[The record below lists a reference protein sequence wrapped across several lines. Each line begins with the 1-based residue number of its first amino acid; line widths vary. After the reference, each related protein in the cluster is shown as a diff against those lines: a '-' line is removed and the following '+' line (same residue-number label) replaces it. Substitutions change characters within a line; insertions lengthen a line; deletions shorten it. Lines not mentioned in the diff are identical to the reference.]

1 MADMPRILRVDD
13 LRPLLAIGPL
23 IEPMRQAFRQ
33 ASLGRSASPIAVL
46 HPTAKSDM
54 HVKSATLDGAPIF
67 TVKMAGWSQDR
78 ADRGLPPTTGMIAV
92 YDSAT
97 CELRALLDDEHLI
110 SDYRTAA
117 AGALVADALARSD
130 ASTLTVVGTGAQ
142 ARLQAE
148 AVCLV
153 RDIDRVLFWGRDA
166 EKAGA
171 LAADLAATLGKPTV
185 TNAADLGA
193 ATAASDVIVCAT
205 AAKDP
210 VLRGEWLRPGQ
221 HVTSVG
227 SDDATKAE
235 LSADCFARADLVVVD
250 SLDAAGRY
258 GSLAR
263 AAFSREG
270 GIEGRTQA
278 PVAEIGTLL
287 NEGRLRREAPD
298 HITVASLVGL
308 GVQDLAA
315 ILALKDKLW

>member
-1 MADMPRILRVDD
+1 MADMPRILRADD
-13 LRPLLAIGPL
+13 LQPLLKIDLL
-23 IEPMRQAFRQ
+23 IEPMREAFRQ
-33 ASLGRSASPIAVL
+33 ASLGCSASPIAVL
-46 HPTAKSDM
+46 HPTATSDM

-78 ADRGLPPTTGMIAV
+78 ADRGLQPTTGMIAV

-117 AGALVADALARSD
+117 AGALVADALAQPD
-130 ASTLTVVGTGAQ
+130 ASTLAVVGTGAQ

-153 RDIDRVLFWGRDA
+153 RDIDRILVWGRDTVKA
-166 EKAGA
+166 EAF
-171 LAADLAATLGKPTV
+171 AADLDATLGKPTV
-185 TNAADLGA
+185 MTLADLGA
-193 ATAASDVIVCAT
+193 AIAESDVIVCAT

-263 AAFSREG
+263 AGFFQEG
-270 GIEGRTQA
+270 GIDGRTKA

-287 NEGRLRREAPD
+287 NEGRLRRNASE
-298 HITVASLVGL
+298 HVTVASLVGL

-315 ILALKDKLW
+315 ILALRDELW